1 MRRRRRQPQFSEKEL
16 YSGMEPVLV
25 VAAPAFSLR
34 MDRLWRIGAKTHAA
48 DVTWLR
54 EPRKMR
60 PAKRTAVA
68 ALSSGVRKLAHE
80 KPAQLR
86 QPANGRPGSGISKF
100 AHQKEPQLRLSAEGS
115 HAKRNAVAALSS
127 GVRKFAHEKPPQLR

>member
-1 MRRRRRQPQFSEKEL
+1 
-16 YSGMEPVLV
+16 
-25 VAAPAFSLR
+25 
-34 MDRLWRIGAKTHAA
+34 
-48 DVTWLR
+48 
-54 EPRKMR
+54 MR

-68 ALSSGVRKLAHE
+68 ALSSGVRKFAHE
-80 KPAQLR
+80 KPPQLR